1 MCHSSPCHNGA
12 TCVTRESSFK
22 CVCAQG
28 YSGKLCLTSEYPDLT
43 DKQDD
48 VFIFFSFPE
57 VQPDFELSFENS
69 PSTETLDYVLLDGFT
84 EDLKEVI
91 KTKTIMIFIA
101 FLTVHCLF
109 LDVL

>member
-1 MCHSSPCHNGA
+1 MAPPASPGRAASSVCVARA
-12 TCVTRESSFK
+12 TQAN
-22 CVCAQG
+22 CA
-28 YSGKLCLTSEYPDLT
+28 SPVSILT
-43 DKQDD
+43 DKLDD